1 MTTKK
6 KPLTLEHIYNPE
18 SSVIEGIYSLHSVWA
33 CSYRLTLVKLS
44 LTTNPPV
51 SLLLREN
58 RQGSFSSQQCWF

>member
-44 LTTNPPV
+44 LTNHQSTSV
-51 SLLLREN
+51 IAA
-58 RQGSFSSQQCWF
+58 